1 MSPEK
6 ILMPSM
12 PNAVLQKIDA
22 AIQTSVRWETIQR
35 EVKVIAD
42 EFVQLQQQ
50 WSNPRFIGIDK
61 AQSIYTYYPYLFL
74 PVFPSLTP
82 KDVRPLAVA
91 GRLFASSLFVADDI
105 LDSSAAQK
113 SLGARMMRTQAS
125 QFEAY
130 RILHALFPPTAV
142 FWGRFRDYLI
152 EFSNAY
158 LLEQS
163 FAGKGRSWREFSADT
178 AATIAAGKTG
188 IANNVIAGLVELA
201 QDESQFKPLTESI
214 EQYYVARQMFDD
226 LADWQRDLQTQ
237 IPSLLLCRV
246 VEEHPFER
254 GEKVTEE
261 YITQTYRAIFHGG
274 HARFVLD
281 KAQQALQ
288 RASTLLAEFPDL
300 LWHQILQEMQERYEA
315 LSEDLEKIV
324 EQDMQRERAQ
334 PKIQLE
340 LPSAADPWKHVAL
353 QSLAFIFKQWKLGF
367 GELCHIMRFPQ
378 AMGHTAKGEYQHG
391 DTFQRAI
398 IADILYDVNALV
410 ASQLDPM
417 IAYEADYLLSRQCS
431 DSTGG
436 WRYFP
441 DLPEL
446 PPDADDLAQIMQV
459 FLKCGRMDWLA
470 DHCETPLSVLLRDN
484 VHDDGSFETWIIPNA
499 SRSSDQERQVAWAKN
514 AWGIGPDCE
523 VMANLLYALA
533 LYDADR
539 FQHTIEKGVD
549 FIEAAQADD
558 GSWISTWY
566 HGPFYG
572 IYVCLRLLTKT
583 RPNSPAIRAGVEFL
597 RRTQHS
603 DGGWGLDETSDALST
618 ALALLGLATTRG
630 VTDERARAQAA
641 LGYLTAS
648 MDGENSWH
656 GAALIRMDTGSRIVS
671 YGSRTITTA
680 YVLHAATVW
689 HGIVESGRS
698 KGLTD

>member
-1 MSPEK
+1 
-6 ILMPSM
+6 MPSI
-12 PNAVLQKIDA
+12 PNAVLQEIDA
-22 AIQTSVRWETIQR
+22 AIQTSARWETIQR
-35 EVKVIAD
+35 EVKVITD

-50 WSNPRFIGIDK
+50 WSNPLFIGIDK

-105 LDSSAAQK
+105 LDDSAVPK

-142 FWGRFRDYLI
+142 FWQRFRAYLI

-163 FAGKGRSWREFSADT
+163 FAGKGRSWREFSEDT

-188 IANNVIAGLVELA
+188 IAKNVIAGLVELA
-201 QDESQFKPLTESI
+201 QDESPFKPLTESI
-214 EQYYVARQMFDD
+214 EHYYVARQMFDD
-226 LADWQRDLQTQ
+226 LADWQRDLQAQ

-281 KAQQALQ
+281 KAQHALQ
-288 RASTLLAEFPDL
+288 RASTVLAEFPDL
-300 LWHQILQEMQERYEA
+300 LWQQILQEMQTRYEA
-315 LSEDLEKIV
+315 LSEDLAKIAA
-324 EQDMQRERAQ
+324 QDIQREQAQ

-353 QSLAFIFKQWKLGF
+353 QSLAFIVKQWQLGF
-367 GELCHIMRFPQ
+367 GELCHIMRFPHS
-378 AMGHTAKGEYQHG
+378 MGHTAKGEFQHG
-391 DTFQRAI
+391 DTFQRAV

-410 ASQLDPM
+410 ASQLDSM
-417 IAYEADYLLSRQCS
+417 IAYEVEYLLGKRCA

-446 PPDADDLAQIMQV
+446 APDADDLAQIMQV
-459 FLKCGRMDWLA
+459 FLKCGRMDLLE
-470 DHCETPLSVLLRDN
+470 DHCEKPLNVLLRDN
-484 VHDDGSFETWIIPNA
+484 MHDDGSFETWIIPTAN
-499 SRSSDQERQVAWAKN
+499 RSSDQERQVAWAKN
-514 AWGIGPDCE
+514 AWGIGADCE
-523 VMANLLYALA
+523 VMANLLYALV

-549 FIEAAQADD
+549 FIEAAQEDD
-558 GSWISTWY
+558 GSWMSTWY

-572 IYVCLRLLTKT
+572 IYVCLRLLTKA
-583 RPNSPAIRAGVEFL
+583 RPNSPAIRAGVAFL

-603 DGGWGLDETSDALST
+603 DGGWGLEEASDALST
-618 ALALLGLATTRG
+618 ALALLGLATIRE
-630 VTDERARAQAA
+630 VTDERAQAA
-641 LGYLTAS
+641 LAYLTAS
-648 MDGENSWH
+648 MEGENGWQ
-656 GAALIRMDTGSRIVS
+656 GAALIRMDTGRATGDFQRVVS

-680 YVLHAATVW
+680 YVLQAATVW
-689 HGIVESGRS
+689 HGIAESGRS
-698 KGLTD
+698 K

>member
-1 MSPEK
+1 MASKK
-6 ILMPSM
+6 ILMPSI
-12 PNAVLQKIDA
+12 PNAILQKIDA
-22 AIQTSVRWETIQR
+22 AIQTSARWETIHR
-35 EVKVIAD
+35 EVKVITD

-50 WSNPRFIGIDK
+50 WSNPLFIGIDK
-61 AQSIYTYYPYLFL
+61 AESIYTYYPYLFL

-105 LDSSAAQK
+105 LDDSAAPK
-113 SLGARMMRTQAS
+113 SLGAKMMRTQAS

-142 FWGRFRDYLI
+142 FWQRFRAYLI
-152 EFSNAY
+152 AFSNAY

-178 AATIAAGKTG
+178 AATIAAGKTA
-188 IANNVIAGLVELA
+188 IAKNVIAGLVELA
-201 QDESQFKPLTESI
+201 QDESPFKPLTKSI
-214 EQYYVARQMFDD
+214 ENYYLARQMFDD
-226 LADWQRDLQTQ
+226 LADWQKDLQTQ

-246 VEEHPFER
+246 VKEHPFER

-281 KAQQALQ
+281 KAQHALQ
-288 RASTLLAEFPDL
+288 CARAVLDEFPDL
-300 LWHQILQEMQERYEA
+300 LWQQILQEMQTRYEA
-315 LSEDLEKIV
+315 LSEDLAEIAA
-324 EQDMQRERAQ
+324 QDIQREQTQ

-340 LPSAADPWKHVAL
+340 LPTTEAPGKKIAL
-353 QSLAFIFKQWKLGF
+353 QSLAFIFKQWQLGF
-367 GELCHIMRFPQ
+367 GELCHIMRFPHS
-378 AMGHTAKGEYQHG
+378 MGHTAKGEFQQG
-391 DTFQRAI
+391 DTFQRAV
-398 IADILYDVNALV
+398 IADILCDVNALV
-410 ASQLDPM
+410 GSQLDSM
-417 IAYEADYLLSRQCS
+417 IAYEVEYLLSKRCA

-459 FLKCGRMDWLA
+459 LLKCGRMDWLK

-484 VHDDGSFETWIIPNA
+484 MHADGSFETWIIPTA
-499 SRSSDQERQVAWAKN
+499 SRSSAQERQVAWAKN
-514 AWGIGPDCE
+514 AWGIGADCE

-533 LYDADR
+533 RYDADR
-539 FQHTIEKGVD
+539 FQGVIEQGVD
-549 FIEAAQADD
+549 FIEAAQEDN
-558 GSWISTWY
+558 GSWMSTWY

-583 RPNSPAIRAGVEFL
+583 RPNSLAIRAGVAFL

-618 ALALLGLATTRG
+618 ALALLGMATLREATA
-630 VTDERARAQAA
+630 ERARAQAA
-641 LGYLTAS
+641 LAYLTAS
-648 MDGENSWH
+648 MEGENSWH
-656 GAALIRMDTGSRIVS
+656 GAALIRMDTGRAKGDFQRVVS

-680 YVLHAATVW
+680 YVLHAAAIW
-689 HGIVESGRS
+689 HGIAESGR
-698 KGLTD
+698 

>member
-1 MSPEK
+1 
-6 ILMPSM
+6 MPSI
-12 PNAVLQKIDA
+12 PNAVLQEIDA
-22 AIQTSVRWETIQR
+22 AIQTSAHWETIQR
-35 EVKVIAD
+35 EVKVITD

-50 WSNPRFIGIDK
+50 WSNPLFIGIDK
-61 AQSIYTYYPYLFL
+61 AESIYTYYPYLFL
-74 PVFPSLTP
+74 PVFPSLRP

-105 LDSSAAQK
+105 LDDSAAQK

-142 FWGRFRDYLI
+142 FWQRFRAYLI
-152 EFSNAY
+152 AFSNAY

-163 FAGKGRSWREFSADT
+163 FAGKGRSWREFSEDT

-188 IANNVIAGLVELA
+188 IAKNVIAGLVELA
-201 QDESQFKPLTESI
+201 QDESPFKPLDGIHRKLLSSL
-214 EQYYVARQMFDD
+214 ARCSTTSPIGR
-226 LADWQRDLQTQ
+226 RDLQTQ

-246 VEEHPFER
+246 VEEHPVER

-281 KAQQALQ
+281 KAQHALQ
-288 RASTLLAEFPDL
+288 RASAVLAEFPDL
-300 LWHQILQEMQERYEA
+300 LWQQILQEMQTRYEA
-315 LSEDLEKIV
+315 LSEDLAKIAA
-324 EQDMQRERAQ
+324 QDIQREQAQ

-340 LPSAADPWKHVAL
+340 LPTTEAPWKKIAL
-353 QSLAFIFKQWKLGF
+353 QSLAFIVKQWKLGF
-367 GELCHIMRFPQ
+367 GELCHIMRFPH
-378 AMGHTAKGEYQHG
+378 AMGHTAKGEFQHG
-391 DTFQRAI
+391 DTFQRAV

-410 ASQLDPM
+410 GSQLDSM
-417 IAYEADYLLSRQCS
+417 IAYEVEYLLGKRCA

-446 PPDADDLAQIMQV
+446 APDADDLAQIMQV
-459 FLKCGRMDWLA
+459 LLKCGRMDLLME
-470 DHCETPLSVLLRDN
+470 HCETPLSVLLRDN
-484 VHDDGSFETWIIPNA
+484 MHDDGSFETWIIPTVN
-499 SRSSDQERQVAWAKN
+499 RSSDQERQVAWAKN
-514 AWGIGPDCE
+514 AWGIGADCE

-533 LYDADR
+533 RYDADR
-539 FQHTIEKGVD
+539 FQDVIEQGVD
-549 FIEAAQADD
+549 FIEAAQEDD
-558 GSWISTWY
+558 GSWTSTWY

-572 IYVCLRLLTKT
+572 IYVCLRLLAKA
-583 RPNSPAIRAGVEFL
+583 RPNSPAIRTGVAFL

-618 ALALLGLATTRG
+618 ALALLGLAT
-630 VTDERARAQAA
+630 VWEATDEQARAAFA
-641 LGYLTAS
+641 YLTAS
-648 MDGENSWH
+648 MEGENGWQ
-656 GAALIRMDTGSRIVS
+656 GAALIRMDTGRATGDFQRVVS

-680 YVLHAATVW
+680 YVLHAAAVW
-689 HGIVESGRS
+689 HGIAESGRS
-698 KGLTD
+698 K

>member
-1 MSPEK
+1 
-6 ILMPSM
+6 MPSI

-22 AIQTSVRWETIQR
+22 AIQTSAHWETIQR
-35 EVKVIAD
+35 EVKVITA

-50 WSNPRFIGIDK
+50 WSNPLFIGIDK

-105 LDSSAAQK
+105 LDDSAAPK
-113 SLGARMMRTQAS
+113 SLGAKMMRTQAS

-142 FWGRFRDYLI
+142 FWQRFRAYLI

-163 FAGKGRSWREFSADT
+163 FAGKGRSWREFSEDT

-188 IANNVIAGLVELA
+188 IAKNVIAGLAELA
-201 QDESQFKPLTESI
+201 QDESPFKPLAESI
-214 EQYYVARQMFDD
+214 EHYYVARQMFDD
-226 LADWQRDLQTQ
+226 LADWQKDLQTQ

-246 VEEHPFER
+246 VEEHPAER

-281 KAQQALQ
+281 QAQHALQ
-288 RASTLLAEFPDL
+288 RARAVLAEFPDL
-300 LWHQILQEMQERYEA
+300 LWQQILQEMQTRYEA
-315 LSEDLEKIV
+315 LSEDLAKIAA
-324 EQDMQRERAQ
+324 QDIQREQAQ

-340 LPSAADPWKHVAL
+340 LPTTEAPWKRVAL
-353 QSLAFIFKQWKLGF
+353 QSLAFIFKQWQLGF
-367 GELCHIMRFPQ
+367 GELCHIMRFPHS
-378 AMGHTAKGEYQHG
+378 MGHTAKGEFQHG
-391 DTFQRAI
+391 DTFQRAV
-398 IADILYDVNALV
+398 IADILCDVNALV
-410 ASQLDPM
+410 GSQLDSM
-417 IAYEADYLLSRQCS
+417 IAYEVEYLLGKRCA

-436 WRYFP
+436 WCYFP

-459 FLKCGRMDWLA
+459 LLKYGHLDWLK

-484 VHDDGSFETWIIPNA
+484 MHDDGSFETWIIPAVN
-499 SRSSDQERQVAWAKN
+499 RSSDQERQVAWAKN
-514 AWGIGPDCE
+514 AWGIGADCE
-523 VMANLLYALA
+523 VMANVLYALA

-539 FQHTIEKGVD
+539 FQDVIEQGVD
-549 FIEAAQADD
+549 FIEAAQEDD
-558 GSWISTWY
+558 GSWTSTWY

-572 IYVCLRLLTKT
+572 IYVCLRLLTKA
-583 RPNSPAIRAGVEFL
+583 RPNSPAIRTGVAFL

-603 DGGWGLDETSDALST
+603 DGGWGLDETRDALST
-618 ALALLGLATTRG
+618 ALALLGLATVREA
-630 VTDERARAQAA
+630 TDERARAQAA
-641 LGYLTAS
+641 LAYLTAS
-648 MDGENSWH
+648 MEGENGWH
-656 GAALIRMDTGSRIVS
+656 GAALIRMDTGRATGDFQRVVS

-680 YVLHAATVW
+680 YVLHAAAVW
-689 HGIVESGRS
+689 HGIAESGRS
-698 KGLTD
+698 K